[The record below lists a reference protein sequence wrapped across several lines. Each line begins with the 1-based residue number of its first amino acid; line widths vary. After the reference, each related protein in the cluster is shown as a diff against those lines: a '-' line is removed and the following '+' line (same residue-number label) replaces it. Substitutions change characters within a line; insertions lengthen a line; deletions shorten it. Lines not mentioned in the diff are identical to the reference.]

1 VGLWKKEIETNVGGD
16 TVIGALGV
24 LRNQHV
30 SAAVVGIGPDAVV
43 FDPAAADRLPPA
55 HYFEV
60 IALRFSQAEPEGH
73 EQPTGQRQCEAGG
86 NQQTQRDPGQSKHS
100 WHIPQLLRFDY
111 SSFALQHCRLISG
124 LAPAGRIGRPVAA
137 LALTLGLFRC
147 AFMLQCAAAEPDQ
160 LGPPR
165 LQSIE
170 SAIQVADYST
180 HPVPVVVRGIVILN
194 RRQMVIEDRTGATEV
209 EPLKAEQIA
218 LGDEVEVSG
227 LMTLAPQ
234 PRVEQGQVRR
244 LWGGSMPLPLS
255 ITPDQAADGEN
266 ELFLVQTVAKLVNFA
281 PAGLTGVRLNLRG
294 GHQSFSA
301 VLPNDSLGGEMT
313 TKSMQPD
320 ATLRL
325 TGILMINHG
334 VEADHGDVFT
344 LQLRNPDDIEL
355 VEAPSW
361 WTQAHL
367 LLVGAAG
374 VILILT
380 CILGYYRIK
389 HSRYRA
395 VAEERANIA
404 RDIHDTLAQ
413 GYAGITLQ
421 LEAAQQTIQRD
432 PERAEVLLNEALQL
446 VRHSRDESH
455 LSIDVLRSLSRND
468 RLDVLISHCIVQIQA
483 ASGAMIEQQ
492 VSGEAADLSYHL
504 VNNLFRIA
512 QEAIANAVH
521 HANAD
526 RIVVRVEYRK
536 KETLLEVE
544 DNGIGFDPGR
554 IPGTDQGHFGLTGM
568 RERCAAI
575 NAEFELRSTS
585 SGTLVRVKVAS

>member
-1 VGLWKKEIETNVGGD
+1 MH
-16 TVIGALGV
+16 GV
-24 LRNQHV
+24 
-30 SAAVVGIGPDAVV
+30 
-43 FDPAAADRLPPA
+43 
-55 HYFEV
+55 
-60 IALRFSQAEPEGH
+60 
-73 EQPTGQRQCEAGG
+73 
-86 NQQTQRDPGQSKHS
+86 
-100 WHIPQLLRFDY
+100 
-111 SSFALQHCRLISG
+111 
-124 LAPAGRIGRPVAA
+124 APVGRIGRLATVLTSFLALLICALFPRLSVAA
-137 LALTLGLFRC
+137 P
-147 AFMLQCAAAEPDQ
+147 EQ

-170 SAIQVADYST
+170 SAIQAAGYST
-180 HPVPVVVRGIVILN
+180 RPAHVVVRGIVIFN

-218 LGDEVEVSG
+218 LGDEVEVAG

-234 PRVEQGQVRR
+234 PRVQQGEVRR

-255 ITPDQAADGEN
+255 ITPDQAVDGEN
-266 ELFLVQTVAKLVNFA
+266 ELFLVQTEAKLVNFS

-294 GHQSFSA
+294 EHQNFSA
-301 VLPNDSLGGEMT
+301 VLPNDSLGEELT

-334 VEADHGDVFT
+334 VDADHGDAFT
-344 LQLRNPDDIEL
+344 LQLRTPEDIEL

-361 WTQAHL
+361 WTEAHL
-367 LLVGAAG
+367 LMLAGIG
-374 VILILT
+374 VILILMG
-380 CILGYYRIK
+380 ISGYYRVK

-432 PERAEVLLNEALQL
+432 PERAGVLLNEALQL

-455 LSIDVLRSLSRND
+455 LSIDILRSLSRND
-468 RLDVLISHCIVQIQA
+468 RLDVLISHCILQLGA
-483 ASGAMIEQQ
+483 ASGARIEQQ
-492 VSGEAADLSYHL
+492 VTGTAAALSYNL

-512 QEAIANAVH
+512 QEAISNAVH
-521 HANAD
+521 HANAE
-526 RIVVRVEYRK
+526 RILVRVDYRK
-536 KETLLEVE
+536 DGVQLEVE
-544 DNGIGFDPGR
+544 DNGRGFDPSR
-554 IPGTDQGHFGLTGM
+554 IPGPDQGHFGLTGI
-568 RERCAAI
+568 RERCVAI
-575 NAEFELRSTS
+575 NSEFELKSTP
-585 SGTLVRVKVAS
+585 SGTLIRVKVAQ